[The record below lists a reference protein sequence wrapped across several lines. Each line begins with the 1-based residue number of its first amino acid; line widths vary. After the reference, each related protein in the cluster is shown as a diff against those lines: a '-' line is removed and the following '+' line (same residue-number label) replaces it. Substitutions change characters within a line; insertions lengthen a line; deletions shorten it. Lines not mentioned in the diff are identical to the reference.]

1 MGLNEQLR
9 RPVVAKINDFNEQS
23 VRMLSWQIE
32 DAIYN
37 KQKSLPVVIDSF
49 GGDVYSL
56 FAMVDLLINSGLE
69 ITTICLG
76 KAMSCG
82 ASLLALGSKRFA
94 TENST
99 IMIHNAS
106 SGAIGDAKELQ
117 NQTNQVSKLNQ
128 KIFDLLD
135 SKSNKPTGFYQNLL
149 KNNNFADLYLTPTE
163 ALQYGLIT
171 NIGIPT
177 VQDIFGDVGQF
188 LSQYLTTEQLL
199 SIDYQNANQ
208 LKILMQYGIEKN
220 TSNADIPKG
229 GNDSMD
235 LNAIL
240 AKFSMSE
247 GEKNVILGIQ
257 NELLSAKNEVS
268 TLKSKLETHQ
278 EETKKLKN
286 EFSAQILAFN
296 KKEDEL
302 FISSL
307 IKDKKISNAEKE
319 HQLKLL
325 QALPLDLKEAHK
337 KNLEAK
343 ASLVEGEI
351 PDNGESAF
359 NFSSGVNLKAK
370 LEIIAKENNLNLSN
384 QSDLCKA
391 QEIFVLNGGK

>member
-240 AKFSMSE
+240 AKMSE
-247 GEKNVILGIQ
+247 SEKTVILGIQ

-268 TLKSKLETHQ
+268 TLKSKLEAHQ

-343 ASLVEGEI
+343 VSLIEGEI

-359 NFSSGVNLKAK
+359 NFQAGTNVKAQ
-370 LEIIAKENNLNLSN
+370 LEIIAKDNNLNLSKVE
-384 QSDLCKA
+384 DLQKA
-391 QEIFVLNGGK
+391 QEILVLKGSK